1 MGVKKKTYAPANYE
15 SVAEALVGLY
25 GEKVREAEK
34 AMLFDRFTTSL
45 LSDAELLAKPMVLL
59 LGQYSSGKTTFIRYL
74 AGSDFPGIH
83 IGPEPTTD
91 GFAAL
96 MDGSSPTP
104 IPGNAATSSKQR
116 PFRALS
122 KFGAAF
128 LNKFCISELKCDL
141 TKQLTLIDTPGIL
154 AGSKQ
159 TMGRNYDFASIVK
172 WFAERSDMILLLF
185 DAHKID
191 ISDELKSVI
200 ESLHQHDEKMR
211 LVLNKADALTTEE
224 IMHVYGGTMWFLG
237 KVFKTPEVK
246 RSYMS
251 SFWEKPLKNAELER
265 FMTEERERLLSDLY
279 ALPQGARTRKVNEF
293 IKRVR
298 AGRAHCL
305 VFNHLRKEMPTMM
318 GKAKAKERLLANLPD
333 EFRKISQ
340 NTNVPL
346 NDFPNPYDYQKLLAT
361 YDFSKLP
368 KASKEM
374 LQTYEDVI
382 ERDLRRAR
390 AATGGFR
397 VPTRLEASGRRRAAS
412 RRRRDAWCCRR
423 AGPGSCSTSR
433 RGRRTRRAAAAAAAA
448 SASRS
453 SRAGSTSS
461 RRTAAGSAATSSSAT
476 RSSSTTASPR
486 TRSPA
491 ARSSSRAARPRPTRT
506 RSATSLS
513 ASRRRSGPTT
523 SPRGPATTCPTGC
536 SR

>member
-382 ERDLRRAR
+382 ERDL
-390 AATGGFR
+390 
-397 VPTRLEASGRRRAAS
+397 
-412 RRRRDAWCCRR
+412 
-423 AGPGSCSTSR
+423 PGIMQHFTSR
-433 RGRRTRRAAAAAAAA
+433 PSDAPGGGGGGGGERVEELKGWLHKQSTNGRWQRRYFILRDQKLEYYRKPEDAQPGGTLELQGCAAKAHKDAE
-448 SASRS
+448 RDFVI
-453 SRAGSTSS
+453 RIETEE
-461 RRTAAGSAATSSSAT
+461 RPYHLAAGSGDDMSNWLLA
-476 RSSSTTASPR
+476 
-486 TRSPA
+486 
-491 ARSSSRAARPRPTRT
+491 
-506 RSATSLS
+506 L
-513 ASRRRSGPTT
+513 
-523 SPRGPATTCPTGC
+523 RGHCG
-536 SR
+536 R